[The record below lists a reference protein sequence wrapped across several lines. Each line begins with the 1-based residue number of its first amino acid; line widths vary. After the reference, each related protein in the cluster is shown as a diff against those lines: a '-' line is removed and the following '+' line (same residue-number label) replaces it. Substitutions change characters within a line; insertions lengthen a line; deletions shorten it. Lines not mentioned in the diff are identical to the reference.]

1 MTIDK
6 ARSELISG
14 NPYTNKFAEAL
25 VVAIDTMR
33 KYQKIE
39 QIVGNYGFDT
49 SWLCLKKIR
58 EVLEDGQNTIKD

>member
-1 MTIDK
+1 MKIDEAINDYEDMKKGWYLIHPENLFDFTI
-6 ARSELISG
+6 EI
-14 NPYTNKFAEAL
+14 
-25 VVAIDTMR
+25 MR

-58 EVLEDGQNTIKD
+58 EVLEDGNDD